1 MDSQFYD
8 NHQTFPEIDP
18 VTGELRYPET
28 NQYAAPGAQYPSQYP
43 YTQSGNGYAPRQYPS
58 VNGQQYDARNI
69 PNGRYDFGNVPSGNQ
84 PYPNQRQGYQQ
95 GQPFAAP
102 AQNPLP
108 YQNSSQP
115 YQGGDFQTSS
125 PASSYQQ
132 ALDAARLTAANEEN
146 SRLRAEI
153 EELRKLREKAE
164 KELEENRSA
173 AAKALSE
180 AESVRKERDTAL
192 QQAEAVRIQNETLR
206 KQAEDDLAA
215 VREEAEKRQQE
226 TLAQFRMEIAAKD
239 SERQQRLTETR
250 NTIEEQWRQTQ
261 AELQR
266 LEEERRRLEEEKSQV
281 ADLQL
286 TFAAEKDRLAAE
298 RQQLDQ
304 DVAATEQIKKQLEN
318 EKSDIEIAKQKAE
331 QERSAIEATKL
342 QFDQQKYVLAQ
353 NKQLLD
359 QDKALFEQNVE
370 KFNSDRN
377 ALEQTAQRLA
387 EDRSNMEQFRKQLE
401 DEKNAAAALRR
412 KLAEDRASL
421 EKRMQELGVN
431 RVAFEQSVQQLNEEK
446 SAFEQDLQRFQLD
459 LSEFEKQKAAAEQNK
474 AALAQDREAL
484 EQGLQRLTVDR
495 SELERQR
502 AAAEQSRA
510 ALAQDREALEQR
522 LQKLNID
529 RSEFERQRE
538 AAEQDKIRLEE
549 ERIAAE
555 RLRRQLDEDR
565 AALEESRQQSMDE
578 LAARERLL
586 AETERQSK
594 EHRATVDENRMREA
608 EGLRAFFEA
617 QRAETERIR
626 LELEKE
632 KAEFELQRQL
642 QKEDA
647 EKELQRL
654 EEERRLLETEKTEL
668 SRKMTDLA
676 EQVEATE
683 VLETAEGS
691 DTADSVTSPFSTL
704 FGEDNEEGIES
715 AVPETAK
722 IQDADVP
729 AESTEQRSE
738 EDVPG
743 QSKAENAEPVQEVK
757 EPESAETV
765 SEETESSASESV
777 PEATEPE
784 TDETVSAETEPAAAE
799 RAPEETE
806 PELSETVYAEVH
818 ETAEET
824 NVPSEDTAGNVPAAG
839 SSETKYMPEVSY
851 IRQETSEEAPEESD
865 SQLNESE
872 PAELSEESFNDLEE
886 ELLSDKDIEGPVF
899 EPLPEI
905 TEFISDEEDLAGT
918 VTESILPSELFE
930 PLMPFEIS
938 EPADIS
944 VAEPAE
950 VAAEAKS
957 VQENAEPVNQPSE
970 EETAEPVA
978 EPSVEENA
986 EPADD
991 GFGFI
996 DDLPAFEKIDEFEDT
1011 VTEEH
1016 TEDQSFSD
1024 LLNQFS
1030 TQLDLGDLAATTN
1043 DADQFPESGFSIVDL
1058 GFDSETPLVTD
1069 GFGVDLPE
1077 KENED
1082 IAAAEESSPDD
1093 SEDAGHE
1100 VPDMII
1106 PDETEA
1112 ADKRGTEDISE
1123 TDTTDSIT
1131 VSYIY
1136 TPSAEESA
1144 PESLHDEVPE
1154 TDEQPEQDEE
1164 PETDSD
1170 DDGFSFIV
1178 PDDNDTENETDTVP
1192 QTESVK
1198 VAYDF
1203 MADLPEGSALT
1214 ADYQTPDEEPL
1225 PEETVE
1231 NEMVSAEEQESAPVF
1246 FELED
1251 NEPET
1256 AGQDVSPADHEAVEL
1271 PGEDAVR
1278 EEVSEPATEP
1288 SEDMVSVSVTDGTV
1302 KVSEPI
1308 KTEDDAEELFDFDSA
1323 VDDLA
1328 TAVLRDNAWLYSMNN
1343 LAPAGE
1349 EVMKVSDLTSKYY
1362 VNEVDCSYPAYK
1374 EVSFGFPAG
1383 SCTAVISSVPFCA
1396 YAFVRALACPEE
1408 IGEGTVMLGTRK
1420 MTHNDLIYIG
1430 SDRLVEKKRK
1440 TLDWLMST
1448 IGGSSEQKRAKLL
1461 TLLEQAGIT
1470 SLADIELESLSY
1482 SQRMLVLLVAVS
1494 FSNTP
1499 VVLINDPQFEIEEVD
1514 VNSACAVFKLLADAG
1529 KTVLVAGHSPRL
1541 MRSVANRVLA
1551 IHYGNPVFAGSYRR
1565 FIEDN
1570 CEALVLFHT
1579 DEPEEMEERLSEDE
1593 RFVIVRDRDI
1603 IEIQR
1608 AENSTASENEA
1619 IEAAKEA
1626 GVPVENLR
1634 NGDKGFSIAYKEVFK
1649 ARPRI

>member
-95 GQPFAAP
+95 GQPFATP

-146 SRLRAEI
+146 SRLRAEL

-318 EKSDIEIAKQKAE
+318 EKSDLEIAKQRAE

-353 NKQLLD
+353 NRQLLD
-359 QDKALFEQNVE
+359 QDKALFEQNVQ

-377 ALEQTAQRLA
+377 ALKQSAQKLA
-387 EDRSNMEQFRKQLE
+387 ADRSNIEQFRKQLE

-421 EKRMQELGVN
+421 DKRMQELGVN

-446 SAFEQDLQRFQLD
+446 NAFEQDLQRFQSD

-474 AALAQDREAL
+474 
-484 EQGLQRLTVDR
+484 
-495 SELERQR
+495 
-502 AAAEQSRA
+502 A

-549 ERIAAE
+549 ERLAAE

-565 AALEESRQQSMDE
+565 AALEEARQQSMDE

-594 EHRATVDENRMREA
+594 EHRANVDENRMREA

-617 QRAETERIR
+617 QRAEAERIR
-626 LELEKE
+626 LDLEKE
-632 KAEFELQRQL
+632 KAELELQKQI
-642 QKEDA
+642 QKENA

-668 SRKMTDLA
+668 SMKMTDLA
-676 EQVEATE
+676 EQVEAAE

-691 DTADSVTSPFSTL
+691 DAADSVPSPFSTL
-704 FGEDNEEGIES
+704 FGEDNEEGNVS

-722 IQDADVP
+722 IQDADVA

-738 EDVPG
+738 ENVSE
-743 QSKAENAEPVQEVK
+743 QSRAENAGQIPEVK

-784 TDETVSAETEPAAAE
+784 AGEVVSAETEPTAAE
-799 RAPEETE
+799 PAPEEAE
-806 PELSETVYAEVH
+806 PEQPETVYAEAH
-818 ETAEET
+818 ETAEDT
-824 NVPSEDTAGNVPAAG
+824 QVPSEDTAGNVPAAG

-872 PAELSEESFNDLEE
+872 QAELPEESFDDLKEKF
-886 ELLSDKDIEGPVF
+886 LSDEDGEGLVF

-905 TEFISDEEDLAGT
+905 TEFISDGESLAGT
-918 VTESILPSELFE
+918 GAEGILPSELFE

-944 VAEPAE
+944 IAESAE
-950 VAAEAKS
+950 EAAEAES
-957 VQENAEPVNQPSE
+957 VQENAEPVTQPSE
-970 EETAEPVA
+970 EETAEPIA
-978 EPSVEENA
+978 EPSAEESA

-996 DDLPAFEKIDEFEDT
+996 DDLPAFEKIDSFEDT

-1030 TQLDLGDLAATTN
+1030 TQLDLGDLAAPTN
-1043 DADQFPESGFSIVDL
+1043 DTDQFPESGFSIVDL
-1058 GFDSETPLVTD
+1058 GFDSETPLVTE
-1069 GFGVDLPE
+1069 GFGLDLPE
-1077 KENED
+1077 QENED
-1082 IAAAEESSPDD
+1082 IATAEGSRPDD

-1100 VPDMII
+1100 VSDMAL
-1106 PDETEA
+1106 PDETET
-1112 ADKRGTEDISE
+1112 ADMRGTEDISE
-1123 TDTTDSIT
+1123 TDNTDSIT

-1136 TPSAEESA
+1136 TPSAEESV
-1144 PESLHDEVPE
+1144 PESLHDETPE

-1178 PDDNDTENETDTVP
+1178 PDDNDTADETDTVP

-1203 MADLPEGSALT
+1203 MADLPEGSAL
-1214 ADYQTPDEEPL
+1214 ASEYQTPGEEPL
-1225 PEETVE
+1225 PEDTVE
-1231 NEMVSAEEQESAPVF
+1231 NETVSAEEQESAPVF

-1251 NEPET
+1251 NEPEA

-1271 PGEDAVR
+1271 PVEDAVL
-1278 EEVSEPATEP
+1278 EEVSEPATEL
-1288 SEDMVSVSVTDGTV
+1288 SEDMVNVSVTDGTV

-1308 KTEDDAEELFDFDSA
+1308 KTEEDAEELFDFDSA

-1461 TLLEQAGIT
+1461 TLLEQAGMT

-1608 AENSTASENEA
+1608 AENSTAGENEA